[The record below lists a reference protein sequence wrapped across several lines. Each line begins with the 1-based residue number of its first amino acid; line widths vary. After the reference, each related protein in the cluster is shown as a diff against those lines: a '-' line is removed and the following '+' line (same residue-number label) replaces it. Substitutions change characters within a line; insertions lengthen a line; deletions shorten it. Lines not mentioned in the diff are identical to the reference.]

1 MPRKAILTK
10 DVIVAAA
17 MKIARK
23 RGLEAVTAR
32 ALARALGC
40 SLSPLFTIF
49 DNMDC
54 IKEAVRKEARAR
66 FLKDAEDSL
75 KKSDPFKEYG
85 IRMIRFAT
93 HDPALF
99 SIAFLQPRMDK
110 EHVDYVFMQS
120 LEFTKDKYS
129 LNDEQSS
136 RLIQMMWVFV
146 CGLALL
152 FSSGAEPMD
161 DRQVDQ
167 ILTMQ
172 FQCVLNSLKR
182 E

>member
-23 RGLEAVTAR
+23 NGLEAVTAR
-32 ALARALGC
+32 ALAHALGC
-40 SLSPLFTIF
+40 SLSPLFTVF
-49 DNMDC
+49 DNMDS
-54 IKEAVRKEARAR
+54 IKEEVRKEARAR
-66 FLKDAEDSL
+66 FLRDAEDSL
-75 KKSDPFKEYG
+75 KEGDPFKEYG
-85 IRMIRFAT
+85 IRMIRFAKQ
-93 HDPALF
+93 DPALF
-99 SIAFLQPRMDK
+99 SVAFLQPRMNKD
-110 EHVDYVFMQS
+110 HVDFVFKQS
-120 LEFTKDKYS
+120 LEYTRNKYF

-161 DRQVDQ
+161 DGQVDR

-172 FQCVLNSLKR
+172 LQCVLNSFK
-182 E
+182 EE